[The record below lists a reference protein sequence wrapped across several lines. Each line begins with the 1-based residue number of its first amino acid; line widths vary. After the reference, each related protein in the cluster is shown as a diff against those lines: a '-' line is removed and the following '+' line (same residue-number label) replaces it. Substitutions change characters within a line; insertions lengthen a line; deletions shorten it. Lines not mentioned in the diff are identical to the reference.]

1 MKAGDLVCF
10 VRGKID
16 IASQGN
22 MYLREDCIG
31 IIIRKVRH
39 LPDSW
44 IVHFPAMGGMDGY
57 PGSWLEII
65 DENTE
70 R

>member
-1 MKAGDLVCF
+1 MKAGDIVRF
-10 VRGKID
+10 VRGEVD
-16 IASQGN
+16 IGSQGN

-31 IIIRKVRH
+31 IIIKKVRH
-39 LPDSW
+39 LPDTW
-44 IVHFPAMGGMDGY
+44 MVYMPKMGGMDGY
-57 PGSWLEII
+57 PGKWLELI